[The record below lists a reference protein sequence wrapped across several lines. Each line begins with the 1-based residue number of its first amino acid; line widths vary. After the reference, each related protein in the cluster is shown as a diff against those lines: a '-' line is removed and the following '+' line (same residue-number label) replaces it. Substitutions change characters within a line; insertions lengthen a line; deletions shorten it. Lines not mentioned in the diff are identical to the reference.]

1 MDDFYSQFAQSYAG
15 VGGSP
20 QMQAMMKTTA
30 ANPGQPWQWSQYD
43 SIAGMTMD
51 QALATGKIDEI
62 PSFSPGMFEP
72 GGQQPSRMYNQFGS
86 RDLFGANHELGGDTR
101 GRMWT
106 VGADGRLQDAGLQE
120 TSQWGALNSF
130 LGASLLGGFGAAAL
144 GGGAGATVAAP
155 GGLEMATAG
164 AGMGGVGSVGASAAA
179 TGAAAGSGPISVGG
193 AGGLPSQAAGAAG
206 GLGSLFGGDT
216 ASLLRNLIG
225 GAGAAYD
232 AYQGYKD
239 AGEMRDWLT
248 GQTPNFEYYQ
258 DKLKTSYD
266 DPGSYFKGA
275 DFNAGFDV
283 LHNKLQRNDAA
294 GGRLAADA
302 GRQSELQ
309 KYTLDSLNGY
319 RTGLEGVVNN
329 QTRARLGGNEAFM
342 ANQANRR
349 DAISPI
355 TTFLGNILAGQ

>member
-1 MDDFYSQFAQSYAG
+1 MSDFYNQFAQTYMT
-15 VGGSP
+15 GGGNP
-20 QMQAMMKTTA
+20 QMQAMMKATA
-30 ANPGQPWQWSQYD
+30 ANPGQPWTWQQYD
-43 SIAGMTMD
+43 SINGMTVE
-51 QALATGKIDEI
+51 QALATGKINQVRA
-62 PSFSPGMFEP
+62 PGIE
-72 GGQQPSRMYNQFGS
+72 QDNWMYNNPAYSQFAS
-86 RDLFGANHELGGDTR
+86 SDMFGANHELGGDTR
-101 GRMWT
+101 GRMWG
-106 VGADGRLQDAGLQE
+106 VGADGRLVDAGLSE

-130 LGASLLGGFGAAAL
+130 LGTALLAGGGAALLGGGGTAGAAAAPHGVEL
-144 GGGAGATVAAP
+144 AGGWGTAAGGAGA
-155 GGLEMATAG
+155 AG
-164 AGMGGVGSVGASAAA
+164 AAGAA
-179 TGAAAGSGPISVGG
+179 TAGSGPISVGG
-193 AGGLPSQAAGAAG
+193 AGGLPAQAAAG
-206 GLGSLFGGDT
+206 GLGGLFGGDT
-216 ASLLRNLIG
+216 AGLLRNLIG

-248 GQTPNFEYYQ
+248 GQTPNFEFYQ
-258 DKLKTSYD
+258 DKLKQSYE
-266 DPGSYFKGA
+266 DPSSYWKGA

-309 KYTLDSLNGY
+309 KYTLDSLNNY
-319 RTGLEGVVNN
+319 RSGLEGVVNN

-342 ANQANRR
+342 QNQANRR